1 MDLLSVG
8 FVGLMTLGFVNVLTF
23 WKPNLDSKIKFSVS
37 LVFAFALLWV
47 PADLGN
53 MLAEKI
59 VKAAEIALAASG
71 GYKVA
76 QKIGGQ

>member
-1 MDLLSVG
+1 MDLLNVG

-23 WKPNLDSKIKFSVS
+23 WKPNLDSKIKFGLS

-47 PADLGN
+47 PTDLGN
-53 MLAEKI
+53 MLADKI
-59 VKAAEIALAASG
+59 KTALEIALAASG
-71 GYKVA
+71 GYKIA